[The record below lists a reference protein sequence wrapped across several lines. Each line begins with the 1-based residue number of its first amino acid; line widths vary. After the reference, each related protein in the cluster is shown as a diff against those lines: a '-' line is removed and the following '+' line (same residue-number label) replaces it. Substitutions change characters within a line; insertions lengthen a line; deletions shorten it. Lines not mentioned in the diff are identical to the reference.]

1 MARKSNRST
10 SKTESSEDA
19 EFNYEADLRIDP
31 DFLDAEFLNHPALFM
46 KYAEQS
52 AKANKLAKEAEER
65 VKTLR
70 SELVKNANEDPDTY
84 LGKGVKPTAPV
95 VEAFYRTDEDYQEA
109 KQEMIDAQYDADMLT
124 NIVFAFQARKLTLE
138 NLVRLQGQN
147 YFSSPQEPRDLPDA
161 VERLEEIKKKSVQ
174 TKVKQR
180 MNR

>member
-70 SELVKNANEDPDTY
+70 SELVKNANEDPDT
-84 LGKGVKPTAPV
+84 
-95 VEAFYRTDEDYQEA
+95 
-109 KQEMIDAQYDADMLT
+109 
-124 NIVFAFQARKLTLE
+124 
-138 NLVRLQGQN
+138 
-147 YFSSPQEPRDLPDA
+147 
-161 VERLEEIKKKSVQ
+161 
-174 TKVKQR
+174 
-180 MNR
+180 

>member
-1 MARKSNRST
+1 M
-10 SKTESSEDA
+10 
-19 EFNYEADLRIDP
+19 
-31 DFLDAEFLNHPALFM
+31 
-46 KYAEQS
+46 
-52 AKANKLAKEAEER
+52 
-65 VKTLR
+65 
-70 SELVKNANEDPDTY
+70 
-84 LGKGVKPTAPV
+84 KPTAPV